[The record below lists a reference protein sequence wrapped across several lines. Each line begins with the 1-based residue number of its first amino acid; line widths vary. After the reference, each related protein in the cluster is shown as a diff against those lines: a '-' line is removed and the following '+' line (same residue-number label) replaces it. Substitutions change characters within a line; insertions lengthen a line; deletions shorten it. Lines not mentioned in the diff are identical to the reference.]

1 MFEKFRYLG
10 KKQNAQNR
18 QTLVNRSSFHRPIPL
33 HHHSCPPAQTSPAPS
48 LKNPRIQAVMTN
60 TFHQPHSLPAQPIC
74 QMGPQGVPQGLQAI
88 GPSGPG
94 GAGPTSLQGHVL
106 HHHQDH
112 VQVWSLF
119 FSTCGSAPDIQII
132 ISGFFNKHTI
142 KVYVGFS

>member
-1 MFEKFRYLG
+1 
-10 KKQNAQNR
+10 
-18 QTLVNRSSFHRPIPL
+18 
-33 HHHSCPPAQTSPAPS
+33 
-48 LKNPRIQAVMTN
+48 MTN

-74 QMGPQGVPQGLQAI
+74 QMGPQGVPQGLQAM

-119 FSTCGSAPDIQII
+119 SQLVAVPLNS
-132 ISGFFNKHTI
+132 KHFG
-142 KVYVGFS
+142 YLE